1 MSIAHRIRVALQETH
16 VRLEGTPL
24 AAELVRGSI
33 SRAAYVRL
41 LKQLLPLHVAFER
54 AAALNPCL
62 PGLFIPSVMCRE
74 DALRRDLDALSA
86 ENEPEDSIDWAQG
99 LTPHL
104 AEWKDSWALAGPLYV
119 LEGSRMGSM
128 MIAGAL
134 ARALGVPVQPGTGLD
149 YHLEGS
155 AERPHVWRRFK
166 EALDAVAPSGAAADE
181 IVEAAVVTMDA
192 MLHLYETESQRCEV
206 LAR

>member
-1 MSIAHRIRVALQETH
+1 MAITHRIRAALQDTH
-16 VRLEGTPL
+16 IRLEGTPR
-24 AAELVRGSI
+24 AVELIRGSI

-62 PGLFIPSVMCRE
+62 PGLFLPGVMCRE
-74 DALRRDLDALSA
+74 AALRRDLDALFG
-86 ENEPEDSIDWAQG
+86 ENESEDSIDWAQG
-99 LTPHL
+99 LIPHL
-104 AEWKDSWALAGPLYV
+104 AEWKDTWALAGPLYV

-134 ARALGVPVQPGTGLD
+134 ARALDVPMQSGVGLD

-155 AERPHVWRRFK
+155 AERPHAWRRFK
-166 EALDAVAPSGAAADE
+166 VALDAVAPAGEAGDQ

-206 LAR
+206 LTR